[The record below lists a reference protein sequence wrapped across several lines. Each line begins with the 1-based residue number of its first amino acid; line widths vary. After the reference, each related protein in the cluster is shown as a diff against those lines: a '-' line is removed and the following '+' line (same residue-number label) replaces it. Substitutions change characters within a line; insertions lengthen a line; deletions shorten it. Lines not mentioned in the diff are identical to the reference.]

1 MENLACQTLKKEIV
15 EARERVFTKQREYEE
30 KIGMKAPV
38 ELQKRVF
45 NILFRVSQKLDSFD
59 ITKNLKDNGLDFLN
73 PKLNKKSII
82 KQMESLID
90 MISKEYYYDIAE
102 IIDGYV
108 FSNFIHNDLWKAEEK
123 YLEELSESIF
133 VRQYIRKHKESKKV
147 AELVFYY
154 SSLKSID
161 YNKRYEKKY
170 YKLLGIKNLLLEYER
185 ALKSLDKVKDVNLK
199 RAVLSNIRDIMEKTE
214 LYEIE

>member
-59 ITKNLKDNGLDFLN
+59 ITKNLKDDGLDFLN

-161 YNKRYEKKY
+161 YNKRYEEKY

>member
-108 FSNFIHNDLWKAEEK
+108 FSNF
-123 YLEELSESIF
+123 
-133 VRQYIRKHKESKKV
+133 
-147 AELVFYY
+147 
-154 SSLKSID
+154 KSIKED
-161 YNKRYEKKY
+161 YENIYRSIMIYFEY
-170 YKLLGIKNLLLEYER
+170 YNTLIN
-185 ALKSLDKVKDVNLK
+185 NLK
-199 RAVLSNIRDIMEKTE
+199 EKMRVKINNKVNQFILSNTTFVNIDDVRNSIIE
-214 LYEIE
+214 YREILNNHYNRIL

>member
-1 MENLACQTLKKEIV
+1 MENLACQTLKKEII

-30 KIGMKAPV
+30 IIGMKSPV

-45 NILFRVSQKLDSFD
+45 EILFRVSQKLNSFD
-59 ITKNLKDNGLDFLN
+59 ITKKLKEDGLDFLN

-90 MISKEYYYDIAE
+90 MVSKDYYYDIAE

-123 YLEELSESIF
+123 YLEKITESIF

-147 AELVFYY
+147 AELIFYY

-161 YNKRYEKKY
+161 YNKRYEEKY

-185 ALKSLDKVKDVNLK
+185 ALKSLDKVKDINLK

>member
-59 ITKNLKDNGLDFLN
+59 ITKNLKDDGLDFLN

-90 MISKEYYYDIAE
+90 MISKEYYYDIAN
-102 IIDGYV
+102 IIDGYIY
-108 FSNFIHNDLWKAEEK
+108 SNFIHNSFWKAEEK

-161 YNKRYEKKY
+161 YNKRYEEKY

-185 ALKSLDKVKDVNLK
+185 ALKSLDKVKDVSLK